1 MSHRRFGE
9 YLAKLVHLSGHD
21 VSEIL
26 EDQSA
31 SGRRFG
37 EIALSWGLCR
47 PEHIWEAWANQ
58 LGRRSRPSIHAV
70 DLQCVGIDAQAA
82 AAMSG
87 RLARRFGVVP
97 VRKIGETLVVAAE
110 TTTVARAAA
119 RLPAILR
126 KPMRFV
132 VARAGQIDAA
142 LNTYYPAPPNA
153 ATHSGSAAPART
165 PSAAARRGSAR
176 PSTAAARK
184 WHD

>member
-1 MSHRRFGE
+1 MSDRRFGD
-9 YLAKLVHLSGHD
+9 YLAKVVHLSGHD

-37 EIALSWGLCR
+37 EIALSWGLCQ

-58 LGRRSRPSIHAV
+58 LGRASRPSTIA
-70 DLQCVGIDAQAA
+70 DLQRIGIDAQATTE
-82 AAMSG
+82 MSG
-87 RLARRFGVVP
+87 RLARRFEVMP

-110 TTTVARAAA
+110 ETRVARAAA
-119 RLPAILR
+119 KLPAILR
-126 KPMRFV
+126 KPVRFV
-132 VARAGQIDAA
+132 VARAGQVDAA
-142 LNTYYPAPPNA
+142 LDRYYPSPPDA
-153 ATHSGSAAPART
+153 ATRSGSAAPART